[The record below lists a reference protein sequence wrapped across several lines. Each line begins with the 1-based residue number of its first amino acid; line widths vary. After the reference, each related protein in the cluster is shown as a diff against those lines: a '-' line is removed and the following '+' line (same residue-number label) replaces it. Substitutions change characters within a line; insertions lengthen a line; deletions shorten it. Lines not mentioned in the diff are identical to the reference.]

1 MGLIE
6 DFWDFVF
13 GLREVK
19 VDYCSVL
26 VGFII
31 LLGYC
36 FRGGEI
42 LRFILYRGWNFV
54 LGVVGIYKIYYIWG
68 LEFCFGI
75 EGSYDKIYFIFR
87 FIFCFRVKKY

>member
-36 FRGGEI
+36 FRGGENLKDLFYI
-42 LRFILYRGWNFV
+42 G
-54 LGVVGIYKIYYIWG
+54 VGI
-68 LEFCFGI
+68 LF
-75 EGSYDKIYFIFR
+75 
-87 FIFCFRVKKY
+87 